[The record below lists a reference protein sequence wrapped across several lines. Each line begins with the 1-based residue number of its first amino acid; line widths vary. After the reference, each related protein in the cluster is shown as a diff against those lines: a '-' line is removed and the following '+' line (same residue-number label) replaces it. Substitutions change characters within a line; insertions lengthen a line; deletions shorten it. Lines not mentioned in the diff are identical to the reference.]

1 MGVEAMGV
9 SVEGPSMPRWAR
21 HRVTGKT
28 RCKKK
33 VSVLPGGLTRERGQA
48 TGCFV
53 RGIASK
59 TSKGGRCR
67 ACALS
72 PWAPPQVVMSESVG
86 VYT

>member
-9 SVEGPSMPRWAR
+9 SVEGPSMRRWAR
-21 HRVTGKT
+21 HRGTGKT

-33 VSVLPGGLTRERGQA
+33 VSVLPGWLTRERGRA
-48 TGCFV
+48 TDSFV

-67 ACALS
+67 ACAPL
-72 PWAPPQVVMSESVG
+72 PWAPPKVAMSESVG